1 MASFVVEGGHKLHG
15 AITPQGAKNE
25 ALQVLCAVLLTKE
38 TVVIDNLPN
47 ILDVN
52 NLIDLLASIGV
63 TVEKLAKGKYAFT
76 AANLDTAYL
85 RSADFLK
92 KCNKLRGSVM
102 LIGPL
107 LARLGEVTYAKPG
120 GDKIGRRRLD
130 THFQGMVNL
139 GATFEY
145 DQNLLAYRFDGKHL
159 KGAYMLLDEASVT
172 GTANIIMA
180 AVMAQGTTTIYNAA
194 CEPYVQQLC
203 RLLNNMGAKISGVG
217 SNLLTIEGVKAL
229 HGAQHKLLP
238 DMIEV
243 GSFIGMAAITG
254 SELRIK
260 DCNPKIPFV
269 HRTSSLCTSPLG
281 IIPDAFRRLGIR
293 IDEEGD
299 DLVIPA
305 QDHYQIESF
314 LDGSILTIADAPWP
328 GLTPDLLS
336 VLLVVATQAK
346 GSVLI
351 HQKMFESRLFFV
363 DKLIDMGAQI
373 ILCDPHRAVVVGH
386 NHERQLKRNNMTSP
400 DIRAGIAML
409 IAAMS
414 AEGTSRIDHID
425 QIDRG
430 YEDIESRL
438 NALGACIKREE

>member
-1 MASFVVEGGHKLHG
+1 MASFIVEGGHKLHG
-15 AITPQGAKNE
+15 AITPCGAKNE
-25 ALQVLCAVLLTKE
+25 ALQVLCATLLTAE
-38 TVVIDNLPN
+38 PVTITNLPD

-52 NLIDLLASIGV
+52 NLIDLIGAIGV
-63 TVEKLAKGKYAFT
+63 EVEHPDRHSVRLTAKT
-76 AANLDTAYL
+76 IDTDYL
-85 RSADFLK
+85 ESEDFRK
-92 KCNKLRGSVM
+92 RCNRLRGSVM

-107 LARLGEVTYAKPG
+107 LARLGKVTYAKPG

-130 THFQGMVNL
+130 THFQGLINL
-139 GATFEY
+139 GVEFEY
-145 DQNLLAYRFDGKHL
+145 DREILAYTFTAPNGL

-180 AVMAQGTTTIYNAA
+180 AVLAHGRTTIYNAA
-194 CEPYVQQLC
+194 CEPYIQQLC
-203 RLLNNMGAKISGVG
+203 RMLTRMGAKIEGVG
-217 SNLLTIEGVKAL
+217 SNLLTIEGVQSL
-229 HGAQHKLLP
+229 HGTEHKLLP

-243 GSFIGMAAITG
+243 GSFIGIAAITG
-254 SELRIK
+254 SDIFIK
-260 DCNPKIPFV
+260 DVSIKD
-269 HRTSSLCTSPLG
+269 LG
-281 IIPDAFRRLGIR
+281 IIPDAFRRLGIEV
-293 IDEEGD
+293 IEEGD
-299 DLVIPA
+299 DLHVPA
-305 QDHYQIESF
+305 QPHYQIESF
-314 LDGSILTIADAPWP
+314 MDGGILTLSDAPWP

-373 ILCDPHRAVVVGH
+373 ILCDPHRAVVIGH
-386 NHERQLKRNNMTSP
+386 DHTRQLKRNNMTSP

-409 IAAMS
+409 IAALS
-414 AEGTSRIDHID
+414 ADGKSVIDHID

-430 YEDIESRL
+430 YENIEGRL